1 MIWLVGLVIVVI
13 VGIAG
18 TIYLACA
25 IGRFGLI
32 RKAAGEKKWLSRM
45 IALGLLLVGFAL
57 FACLLSVLDATVI
70 LLHTLFFFLVF
81 GFLFWIVRMLTGK
94 KTIIYW
100 QGWLTLLTAAV
111 YLAVGY
117 FQCVHVWKTEYSLSS
132 DKPVEPLRIA
142 LLADSHVGTTF
153 DGEGFAAYLDEI
165 MQQEPDLILIPGDFV
180 DDDTTREDMLT
191 ACRALG
197 QANPRYGVWFAY
209 GNHDRG
215 YFNSRDFSAE
225 DLAQT
230 LEENRVHVLEDEIA
244 LVGNLCIVGRRDA
257 SFGQRAE
264 LAELLDGIDP
274 EKYIIVL
281 DHEPT
286 DYENEA
292 ATAADLVVSGH
303 THGGQLI
310 PLGAVGELFAGND
323 RTYGYEN
330 RNGTDF
336 IVTSGISDWALHFK
350 TGTRSE
356 YVIITLNGVNR

>member
-1 MIWLVGLVIVVI
+1 MIVVI

-18 TIYLACA
+18 TIYLTSA

-32 RKAAGEKKWLSRM
+32 RKAVGEKKWLSRL

-57 FACLLSVLDATVI
+57 FAYLMSVLDATVV
-70 LLHTLFFFLVF
+70 LLHVLFFFLVF
-81 GFLFWIVRMLTGK
+81 GLVSRIIRRITGK
-94 KTIIYW
+94 QVKIYW
-100 QGWLTLLTAAV
+100 QGWLALLTAAV

-117 FQCVHVWKTEYSLSS
+117 FQCVHVWKTEYALTS
-132 DKPVEPLRIA
+132 DKSVEPLRIA

-165 MQQEPDLILIPGDFV
+165 MLQEPDLILIPGDFV
-180 DDDTTREDMLT
+180 DDGTTRADLLT

-197 QANPRYGVWFAY
+197 QIDPRYGVWFAY

-215 YFNSRDFSAE
+215 YYNSRDFSAE
-225 DLAQT
+225 DLARA
-230 LEENRVHVLEDEIA
+230 LEENRVHILEDEAA
-244 LVGNLCIVGRRDA
+244 LVGDLCIVGRRDA

-274 EKYIIVL
+274 KIYIIVL

-286 DYENEA
+286 DYEKEA
-292 ATAADLVVSGH
+292 ATVADLVVSGH
-303 THGGQLI
+303 THGGQFI
-310 PLGAVGELFAGND
+310 PLGTVGELFAGND
-323 RTYGYEN
+323 RTYGYER

-336 IVTSGISDWALHFK
+336 IVTSGISDWAVHFK

-356 YVIITLNGVNR
+356 YVIITLNGVNS

>member
-1 MIWLVGLVIVVI
+1 MIWLVGLVIVAV

-32 RKAAGEKKWLSRM
+32 RKAAGEKKWLSRL

-57 FACLLSVLDATVI
+57 FAYLLSVLDATVI
-70 LLHTLFFFLVF
+70 LLHVLFFFIVFGLVF
-81 GFLFWIVRMLTGK
+81 WIIRKLTGK
-94 KTIIYW
+94 QTKIYW
-100 QGWLTLLTAAV
+100 QGWLALLTAAV
-111 YLAVGY
+111 YLGVGY

-132 DKPVEPLRIA
+132 DKAVEPLRIA
-142 LLADSHVGTTF
+142 LFADSHVGTTF

-165 MQQEPDLILIPGDFV
+165 MLQEPDLILIPGDFV
-180 DDDTTREDMLT
+180 DDSTTRSDMLT

-197 QANPRYGVWFAY
+197 QIDSRYGVWFAY

-225 DLAQT
+225 DLVQA
-230 LEENRVHVLEDEIA
+230 LEESHVHILEDEAA
-244 LVGNLCIVGRRDA
+244 LVGDLCIVGRRDA

-310 PLGAVGELFAGND
+310 PLGTVGELFAGND
-323 RTYGYEN
+323 RTYGYER

-336 IVTSGISDWALHFK
+336 IVTSGISDWAVHFK
-350 TGTRSE
+350 TGTRTE
-356 YVIITLNGVNR
+356 YVIITLNA

>member
-1 MIWLVGLVIVVI
+1 MIWLVGLVVVVV

-18 TIYLACA
+18 TIYLTCA
-25 IGRFGLI
+25 IGKFGLI
-32 RKAAGEKKWLSRM
+32 RKAAGEKKWLSRL
-45 IALGLLLVGFAL
+45 IALGLLLVGFVL
-57 FACLLSVLDATVI
+57 FARLLSVLDATVV
-70 LLHTLFFFLVF
+70 LLHVLFFFILFGLV
-81 GFLFWIVRMLTGK
+81 LRIVRKRTGK
-94 KTIIYW
+94 QTKIYW
-100 QGWLTLLTAAV
+100 QGWLALLTAAV
-111 YLAVGY
+111 YLGVGC

-132 DKPVEPLRIA
+132 DKSVEPLRIA

-165 MQQEPDLILIPGDFV
+165 MLQEPDLILIPGDFV
-180 DDDTTREDMLT
+180 DDSTTRSDMLT

-197 QANPRYGVWFAY
+197 QIDSRYGVWFAY

-225 DLAQT
+225 DLVQA
-230 LEENRVHVLEDEIA
+230 LEESRVHILEDEAA
-244 LVGNLCIVGRRDA
+244 LVGDLCIVGRRDA

-274 EKYIIVL
+274 EKYILVL

-310 PLGAVGELFAGND
+310 PLGTVGEFFAGND
-323 RTYGYEN
+323 RTYGYER

-336 IVTSGISDWALHFK
+336 IVTSGISDWAVHFK

-356 YVIITLNGVNR
+356 YVIITLNA

>member
-1 MIWLVGLVIVVI
+1 LIWLVGLVIVVV

-18 TIYLACA
+18 TIYLTSA

-32 RKAAGEKKWLSRM
+32 RKAAGRKKWPGRL
-45 IALGLLLVGFAL
+45 IALGLLLAGFAL

-70 LLHTLFFFLVF
+70 LLHVLFSFLVF
-81 GFLFWIVRMLTGK
+81 GLVFRIVRKLTGK
-94 KTIIYW
+94 QTKVYW
-100 QGWLTLLTAAV
+100 QGWLALLTAAV
-111 YLAVGY
+111 YLTVGY
-117 FQCVHVWKTEYSLSS
+117 VQCVHVWKTEYSLASEKS
-132 DKPVEPLRIA
+132 VEPLRIA
-142 LLADSHVGTTF
+142 LLSDSHVGTTF
-153 DGEGFAAYLDEI
+153 DGEGFAALLEEI
-165 MQQEPDLILIPGDFV
+165 MRQEPDLILIPGDFV
-180 DDDTTREDMLT
+180 DDSTTRADLLT

-197 QANPRYGVWFAY
+197 QLDPRYGVWYAY

-225 DLAQT
+225 DLAQA
-230 LEENRVHVLEDEIA
+230 LEENHVHILADEIA
-244 LVGNLCIVGRRDA
+244 LVGDLCIVGRRDA
-257 SFGQRAE
+257 SFGQRAG
-264 LAELLDGIDP
+264 LAALLENVDP

-292 ATAADLVVSGH
+292 ATNADLVVSGH

-310 PLGAVGELFAGND
+310 PLGTVGELFAGNNL
-323 RTYGYEN
+323 TYGHEN

-336 IVTSGISDWALHFK
+336 IVTSGVSDWALHFK

-356 YVIITLNGVNR
+356 YVIITLNA